1 MQKLTKLTAALI
13 FAAVAAAPAL
23 AAPETYVVDGNH
35 TFPRFSYNHL
45 GYSIQMSR
53 FDKATGTVT
62 LDKAA
67 KTAAVDIV
75 IDTKSVNTGS
85 ATFNEHIQG
94 EDFLDTAKHPTATFK
109 STKVNFDGDKPAS
122 IEGNLTLKGVTKPVT
137 LTVTNFKAA
146 PHPMLKK
153 DAIGANATT
162 KVKRTDFN
170 MGKNVPYVGD
180 EVTIDIAIEAVKQ

>member
-1 MQKLTKLTAALI
+1 MQKLTRLTAALI
-13 FAAVAAAPAL
+13 LATVAAAPAL
-23 AAPETYVVDGNH
+23 AAPETFAVDSTH

-94 EDFLDTAKHPTATFK
+94 EDYLDTAKYPTATFK
-109 STKVNFDGDKPAS
+109 FTKVNFEGDKPAS
-122 IEGNLTLKGVTKPVT
+122 IEGNLTLKGITKPVT
-137 LTVTNFKAA
+137 LTVTSFHAM
-146 PHPMLKK
+146 PHPMMKK

-170 MGKNVPYVGD
+170 MGKNAPYVGD